1 MTDGPAIEPTLPSG
15 RAGGAGTSLSV
26 VEIVEPAERSRTCDR
41 ILRSLPE
48 WFGIAEAIDAYVREV
63 AALRTLACEDAGF
76 LALKTHSPYAA
87 EIHVMGVL
95 RERQG
100 QGIGT
105 ALVDDAEERLR
116 REGVE
121 YLQVKTLGPS
131 RPSAHYERTRAFYEK
146 VGFRPL
152 EEIHGLW
159 SEGNPCLV
167 MVKRL
172 PS

>member
-1 MTDGPAIEPTLPSG
+1 MTDGPSIEPTLPAG
-15 RAGGAGTSLSV
+15 RTGGARTPLSV
-26 VEIVEPAERSRTCDR
+26 LEIVDPAERSRICER

-48 WFGIAEAIDAYVREV
+48 WFGIPEAIDDYVRGV
-63 AALRTLACEDAGF
+63 APLPTLACDDAGF
-76 LALKTHSPYAA
+76 LALKAHGPYAA
-87 EIHVMGVL
+87 EIYVMGVL

-105 ALVDDAEERLR
+105 ALVGAAEDRLR
-116 REGVE
+116 AEGVE

-131 RPSAHYERTRAFYEK
+131 RPSAHYERTRVFYEK

-159 SEGNPCLV
+159 SHGNPCLV
-167 MVKRL
+167 MVKRV
-172 PS
+172 PT

>member
-1 MTDGPAIEPTLPSG
+1 M
-15 RAGGAGTSLSV
+15 SV
-26 VEIVEPAERSRTCDR
+26 AEIVDPAERSRTCDR
-41 ILRSLPE
+41 ILRALPE
-48 WFGIAEAIDAYVREV
+48 WFGIDEAIDAYVRDI
-63 AALRTLACEDAGF
+63 AALPTLAYEDAGF
-76 LALKTHSPYAA
+76 LALEAHGRYAA
-87 EIHVMGVL
+87 EIYVMGVL

-105 ALVDDAEERLR
+105 ALVGSAEERLR

-131 RPSAHYERTRAFYEK
+131 RPSVHYERTRRFYEK

-159 SEGNPCLV
+159 SEGNPCLL

>member
-1 MTDGPAIEPTLPSG
+1 M
-15 RAGGAGTSLSV
+15 SV
-26 VEIVEPAERSRTCDR
+26 VEIADPAERSRTCDR

-48 WFGIAEAIDAYVREV
+48 WFGLPEAIDEYVREV
-63 AALRTLACEDAGF
+63 AALSTLAYDDAGF
-76 LALKTHSPYAA
+76 LALKTHGRYAA
-87 EIHVMGVL
+87 EIYVMGVL

-105 ALVDDAEERLR
+105 ALVASAEDRLR
-116 REGVE
+116 EEGVE

-131 RPSAHYERTRAFYEK
+131 RPSAHYERTRRFYEK

-159 SEGNPCLV
+159 SEGNPCLL

>member
-1 MTDGPAIEPTLPSG
+1 MTDGPPIEPTLP
-15 RAGGAGTSLSV
+15 AGGARGAGTSLSV
-26 VEIVEPAERSRTCDR
+26 VEIVDPAERSRTCDR

-48 WFGIAEAIDAYVREV
+48 WFGIAEAVDAYVREV

-105 ALVDDAEERLR
+105 ALVAAAEERLR
-116 REGVE
+116 GEGVE

-131 RPSAHYERTRAFYEK
+131 RPSAPYERTRAFYEK

>member
-1 MTDGPAIEPTLPSG
+1 VEPAIAAVARG
-15 RAGGAGTSLSV
+15 GGAAVTV
-26 VEIVEPAERSRTCDR
+26 VEIVDPAERSRTCDR

-48 WFGIAEAIDAYVREV
+48 WFGIPEAIDEYAREV
-63 AALRTLACEDAGF
+63 ASLPTLVCEDAGF
-76 LALKTHSPYAA
+76 VALKTHSPFAA
-87 EIHVMGVL
+87 EIYVMGVM
-95 RERQG
+95 RERQT

-105 ALVDDAEERLR
+105 ALVDAAEDRLR
-116 REGVE
+116 AEGVE

-131 RPSAHYERTRAFYEK
+131 RPSAHYERTRRFYEA

-172 PS
+172 QS